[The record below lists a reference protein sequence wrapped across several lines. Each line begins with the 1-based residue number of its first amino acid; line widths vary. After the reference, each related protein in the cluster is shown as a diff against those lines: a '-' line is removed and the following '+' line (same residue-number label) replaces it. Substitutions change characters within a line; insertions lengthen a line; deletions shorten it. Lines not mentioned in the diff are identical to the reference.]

1 MTLENEHAGDL
12 LIPENEHERLQAVYR
27 YQILDTPPDGTFDRI
42 AALAARYFDVPIAT
56 VSIVDHDR
64 VWFKATHGL
73 DVTETGRDPG
83 LCASVI
89 LQDSPYVV
97 TDALSDPQTLDNP
110 LVRGE
115 LGVRFYAAA
124 PIITADGYK
133 LGTLNVI
140 DGRPRSVTSTEQ
152 AMLTDLAG
160 VVADEMEM
168 RLAARQAV
176 ERERDERVQAHRLV
190 DVLQQRLLPQE
201 APAVPGVEIATHYRP
216 VSPWLD
222 AGGDFYDVFD
232 LDDGHW
238 ALAIGDVCGKGP
250 EAAAVTGEIRHML
263 RALARTES
271 RPSEV
276 LSRLNDVLV
285 REELDPTAP
294 GERFCTAGYARMNV
308 TTSPIEVTVCS
319 AGHPLPLV
327 RRADGHVERVGQPG
341 QLLGPLDRVELTDG
355 TVGLA
360 PGELLLLY
368 TDGAIEQRGVSLAV
382 GERALEQALA
392 TAPCGDAAAALEHV
406 RDAVELQYES
416 MGDDIALMLV
426 RVPSA

>member
-27 YQILDTPPDGTFDRI
+27 YQILDTPPDGTFDRV

-64 VWFKATHGL
+64 VWFKATQGL
-73 DVTETGRDPG
+73 DMGEIGRDPG

-89 LQDSPYVV
+89 CQDSPYVV
-97 TDALSDPQTLDNP
+97 TDALSDPRTLDNP

-115 LGVRFYAAA
+115 LGLRFYAAA
-124 PIITADGYK
+124 PIVTVDGYN
-133 LGTLNVI
+133 LGTVNVM
-140 DGRPRSVTSTEQ
+140 DQHPRSVTSAEL
-152 AMLTDLAG
+152 AMLADLAG
-160 VVADEMEM
+160 VVADEMEL
-168 RLAARQAV
+168 RLATRQAV
-176 ERERDERVQAHRLV
+176 ERERSERVQAERLI

-201 APAVPGVEIATHYRP
+201 APAVPGLEIATHYRP

-263 RALARTES
+263 RALARMAS

-294 GERFCTAGYARMNV
+294 GERFCTACYARV
-308 TTSPIEVTVCS
+308 DVVPSPIEVTVCC

-327 RRADGHVERVGQPG
+327 RRADGRVEQIGQPG
-341 QLLGPLDRVELTDG
+341 QLLGPLDQVELTEE

-368 TDGAIEQRGVSLAV
+368 TDGAVEQRGVSLAV
-382 GERALEQALA
+382 GERALERALA
-392 TAPCGDAAAALEHV
+392 TAPCGDAEAALEHV
-406 RDAVELQYES
+406 RDTVERQYES
-416 MGDDIALMLV
+416 MGDDIALMLI